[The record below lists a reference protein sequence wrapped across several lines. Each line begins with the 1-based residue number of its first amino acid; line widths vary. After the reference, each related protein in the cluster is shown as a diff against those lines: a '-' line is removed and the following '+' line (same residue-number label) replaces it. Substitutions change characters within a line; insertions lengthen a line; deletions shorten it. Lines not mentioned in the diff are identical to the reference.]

1 MDLYTFGTPNGH
13 KISIMLEELNVPYN
27 VKKIDI
33 LKGDQKSPDF
43 LKINPN
49 GKIPALVDGDTTVFE
64 TIAIMIYLADK
75 YGMFLPRAGAA
86 RYEVLQWCMFQ
97 AAGLAPNLGQFGH
110 FTVFAKEKVPYA
122 IERFSAEVDRL
133 FNVLDQQLAKG
144 TFLVGDDY
152 TIADIATW
160 PWIEGYM
167 SHYKQEIDVKKFPHL
182 KRWYF
187 EIAKRPAVQRGVKI
201 PA

>member
-13 KISIMLEELNVPYN
+13 KISIMLEELKVPYN

-33 LKGDQKSPDF
+33 TKGDQNSPEF

-49 GKIPALVDGDTTVFE
+49 GKIPALVDGETTVFE

-75 YGMFLPRAGAA
+75 YGMFLANSGPK
-86 RYEVLQWCMFQ
+86 RYETLQWCMFQ

-122 IERFSAEVDRL
+122 IERFSAEVNRL
-133 FNVLDQQLAKG
+133 FGVLEAQLAKG
-144 TFLVGDDY
+144 PFLVGEDY
-152 TIADIATW
+152 SIADMATW
-160 PWIEGYM
+160 PWIEGYATF
-167 SHYKQEIDVKKFPHL
+167 YKQKIDGAKFPNL
-182 KRWYF
+182 KRWYH
-187 EIAKRPAVQRGVKI
+187 EIAKRPAVQRGIKI
-201 PA
+201 PN